1 MFVVSMKTTRSHLW
15 GALAVVALLLVT
27 MVAQSCLPAAAT
39 AAPATDASTDEGRR
53 EYLSALGYDTAVG
66 SPEVREVQFPVD
78 PDDTWTAYNALQ
90 LQAGTDL
97 SPYRGRRVKC
107 YTYTVSNYP
116 GDGVVVANVYVYKD
130 RVIGGDIAD
139 TRQDGFRHGLI
150 PKEDVQDGTTG

>member
-15 GALAVVALLLVT
+15 GTLTVVALLLVT

-39 AAPATDASTDEGRR
+39 VAPVADVSTDEGRR
-53 EYLSALGYDTAVG
+53 EYLSALGYDTVAK
-66 SPEVREVQFPVD
+66 SHEVREVQFPVD
-78 PDDTWTAYNALQ
+78 PDDAWTAYNAIQ
-90 LQAGTDL
+90 LQAGMDL

-139 TRQDGFRHGLI
+139 TRQDGFCHGLVRR
-150 PKEDVQDGTTG
+150 EDVQNGTTG